1 MRPLTVKH
9 RPASLPRPPG
19 DAVTSGRW
27 LIYGGQAAFLLFLIL
42 AWEGLA
48 LWLGDFVIASPG
60 ATLGALGDGWR
71 QGWFAGDLQITLLE
85 TGLGYLLA
93 AVSGVWAGFWLGTHR
108 FWGDVMEPVVLG
120 VYSIP
125 KVTLYPVF
133 LFAFG
138 LGISSKVGF
147 GMFHGVF
154 PIIVFTLSGVRQV
167 RPVLLKAG
175 RSLRLTGA
183 QTFRLIVL
191 PSVLPSLATG
201 LRFGFSTT
209 FLGTILGEMFAA
221 RHGLGFQLIQAT
233 TLHQVPK
240 MFSIILVLVALALV
254 VNGAFM
260 TWERSLSRQSGS

>member
-1 MRPLTVKH
+1 MNQLGVNNLPAPTSRPIGETV
-9 RPASLPRPPG
+9 ASGL
-19 DAVTSGRW
+19 W
-27 LIYGGQAAFLLFLIL
+27 LVHWGPVIFILFLVL
-42 AWEGLA
+42 LWEGLA
-48 LWLGDFVIASPG
+48 LWLGDFVMASPG
-60 ATLGALGDGWR
+60 ATLRALRDGW
-71 QGWFAGDLQITLLE
+71 QEGWFGDDLRITLLE

-93 AVSGVWAGFWLGTHR
+93 AVIGVWAGFWLGMHR

-120 VYSIP
+120 AYSIP

-133 LFAFG
+133 LFIFG

-167 RPVLLKAG
+167 RPVLLKVG
-175 RSLRLTGA
+175 RSLRLSGA
-183 QTFRLIVL
+183 QALRWIVL
-191 PSVLPSLATG
+191 PAVLPSLATG

-240 MFSIILVLVALALV
+240 MFAIILVLVVFALMV
-254 VNGAFM
+254 SGGFM
-260 TWERSLSRQSGS
+260 AWERRLTRGVGR